1 MGKARQARDKVK
13 EMEERLDHELEVAR
27 QLGRQDALQ
36 EIIDFLETQFMR
48 PDVEITSVQGSAILA
63 VAGEV
68 VARFKP
74 EALKDRV
81 AEERALDPAQVAAH
95 LKDSEDDA

>member
-81 AEERALDPAQVAAH
+81 AEELDPAQVAAH